1 MRYRRRRHRA
11 PWSRRRK
18 RCCVLLV
25 CLVLVVG
32 VILRLDYKLRPA
44 ILEIALSD
52 LETVVNDAID
62 QVCIQDAA
70 DGEIAYSKLVQLQY
84 DQNGKLQGLTTDM
97 ATLNVLRADMTRA
110 IGQAL
115 GEVEEHPIQVPLGTA
130 WGTALFSDLG
140 PNIPVQ
146 VLSLESIAGY
156 FESSFASAGIN
167 QTRHQIQMVLTVQ
180 VVLLLPGGTYD
191 RTFTNKITV
200 AESILMGDVPSHY
213 SYFSQFDTA
222 REAADAQR
230 DYSAE

>member
-1 MRYRRRRHRA
+1 M
-11 PWSRRRK
+11 
-18 RCCVLLV
+18 
-25 CLVLVVG
+25 
-32 VILRLDYKLRPA
+32 
-44 ILEIALSD
+44 
-52 LETVVNDAID
+52 
-62 QVCIQDAA
+62 
-70 DGEIAYSKLVQLQY
+70 
-84 DQNGKLQGLTTDM
+84 
-97 ATLNVLRADMTRA
+97 
-110 IGQAL
+110 
-115 GEVEEHPIQVPLGTA
+115 
-130 WGTALFSDLG
+130 FSDLG

-156 FESSFASAGIN
+156 FESSFISAGIN

-191 RTFTNKITV
+191 QTFTNKITV